1 MTVSCG
7 SEGVAAPRR
16 PWSGG
21 APPPANPIRIEME
34 NHGLSAAAIAHI
46 LPAPILMRVGIAQIN
61 TTVGDLSGNCRKIV
75 EAYRALVARGA
86 ELAVFPELAVSG
98 YPPRDLLFKRRFVPD
113 VESALAEIAAATGS
127 APALVGFV
135 ETNAGGQGRPF
146 FNAAAWCERGEVRHV
161 ARKCL
166 LPTYDVFDED
176 RYFEPASGPQ
186 VIGFAGRR
194 IGITICEDIWTHPMI
209 STRRLYNGL
218 NPVRQ
223 LAARQCDVVFNLS
236 ASPWHFGKSNL
247 RETLVTDAAKLLG
260 CPVVYCNAIGGNDEL
275 IFDGRS
281 LAAAADGAV
290 TAGLAAFQEELQV
303 VAVGP
308 PPAPAKEE
316 RRIAPSYA
324 PADMKDVFD
333 ALVLGLRDY
342 AGKSGFKKSLV
353 ALSGGIDSAVV
364 GVLAAAALGPENVT
378 GVSLPSAISS
388 GHSRDDARELA
399 RNLGIAFHTIAIAD
413 VVAAVEAVLDPVF
426 SGRARDVTE
435 ENIQARVRGVVMMAL
450 SNKFG
455 SLLLTTGNKSE
466 VAVGYCTLYGDMCG
480 GLAVISDVFKTQVY
494 ALARWIN
501 DDARRAGRTP
511 PIPQNSVDKPP
522 SAELRPGQTDQDSL
536 PPYDVLDA
544 ILRGYVEEGLSRR
557 DLVARGFAEAVVN
570 DVVRKV
576 DLNEYKRKQAAPGL
590 KITPLAFGVG
600 RRIPIVQK
608 YVS

>member
-1 MTVSCG
+1 M
-7 SEGVAAPRR
+7 
-16 PWSGG
+16 
-21 APPPANPIRIEME
+21 
-34 NHGLSAAAIAHI
+34 HLGL
-46 LPAPILMRVGIAQIN
+46 AQIN
-61 TTVGDLSGNCRKIV
+61 TTVGDLAGNCRRIIG
-75 EAYRALVARGA
+75 AYGALVARGA
-86 ELAVFPELAVSG
+86 ELVVFPELAVSG
-98 YPPRDLLFKRRFVPD
+98 YPPRDLLFKRRFVTD
-113 VESALAEIAAATGS
+113 VESALAEIAAAVGE

-135 ETNAGGQGRPF
+135 ETNTSGHGRPF
-146 FNAAAWCERGEVRHV
+146 FNAAAWCERGEVRLI

-176 RYFEPASGPQ
+176 RYFEPAPEPRT
-186 VIGFAGRR
+186 VDFAGQR

-209 STRRLYNGL
+209 STRRLYHGL
-218 NPVRQ
+218 DPVRQ
-223 LAARQCDVVFNLS
+223 LAARHCDVVINLS
-236 ASPWHFGKSNL
+236 ASPWHHGKGNL
-247 RETLVTDAAKLLG
+247 RETLVTNAARLLG

-281 LAAAADGAV
+281 LVASADGALV
-290 TAGLAAFQEELQV
+290 SGLAAFQEELRTV
-303 VAVGP
+303 TVCPAP
-308 PPAPAKEE
+308 PPAEAE
-316 RRIAPSYA
+316 RPIAPSYA
-324 PADMKDVFD
+324 QAEMKDVFE

-364 GVLAAAALGPENVT
+364 GVLAAAAFGPENVT

-388 GHSRDDARELA
+388 GHSRDDARQLA
-399 RNLGIAFHTIAIAD
+399 GNLGIAFHTIAIAE
-413 VVAAVEAVLDPVF
+413 VVAATESALGPVF
-426 SGRARDVTE
+426 TGRARDVTE
-435 ENIQARVRGVVMMAL
+435 ENIQARVRGVLMMAL

-480 GLAVISDVFKTQVY
+480 GLAVIADVFKTQVY

-501 DDARRAGRTP
+501 DDAQRSGRLP
-511 PIPQNSVDKPP
+511 PIPRNSIDKPP

-536 PPYDVLDA
+536 PPYDLLDA

-557 DLVARGFAEAVVN
+557 DLVARGFAETVVN
-570 DVVRKV
+570 DVARKV
-576 DLNEYKRKQAAPGL
+576 DLNEYKRKQAAPCL